1 MTTGVPPEREAPPDD
16 PQWGDEDYYDSV
28 GYQAWSAAVD
38 VPDEY
43 VHGPDQEP
51 TPVFIEGAEWG
62 AGWAFAIIGMAQAI
76 RDADAARKADAWA
89 NTGEHAAA
97 ISRAFDPDDPVGG
110 GDDVVVR
117 GPPTARR

>member
-1 MTTGVPPEREAPPDD
+1 MSDSDPKLFGVWDVAYDHAIETMHYD
-16 PQWGDEDYYDSV
+16 PSWQDSSDR
-28 GYQAWSAAVD
+28 A
-38 VPDEY
+38 EY
-43 VHGPDQEP
+43 AG
-51 TPVFIEGAEWG
+51 TYAEGAEWG
-62 AGWAFAIIGMAQAI
+62 AGWAFAIVGMAQAI

-97 ISRAFDPDDPVGG
+97 IARAFDPDDPVG